1 MDESDDIDDSE
12 EDEDQSIELE
22 GNINNSG
29 LAESLLSQQ
38 AQIEFNKQ
46 IKNIYL

>member
-12 EDEDQSIELE
+12 EDQDESIELE
-22 GNINNSG
+22 GMINNSG
-29 LAESLLSQQ
+29 LAESHLSQQ